1 MTCEKP
7 MESVSSGG
15 FVRAEKS
22 CDKNYLNFIVILVK
36 TFMKLVPETL

>member
-1 MTCEKP
+1 MRKTNGKRIQWR
-7 MESVSSGG
+7 